1 MDGKGRGYRGQS
13 MSVNAVWA
21 YDRGEKPLSK
31 WTKSAILEEIKNIF
45 DELPE
50 EKAEMIK
57 KMTLTELR
65 ENFLNYT
72 AYHHTGKFYNST
84 NFYQLNADRVE
95 NITVEEIREIISRRK
110 KTARRPQAIIDA
122 EKAEKA
128 KKKAEKEAAEEKA
141 KLFKYQNKYK
151 TLKGF
156 LKSNSIDLETL
167 KTIRLKKIAEK
178 REQLRKNW
186 EKQKYSYGL
195 ENIGNDEFVE
205 KYIR

>member
-1 MDGKGRGYRGQS
+1 MDGKGRGYKGQS

-72 AYHHTGKFYNST
+72 AYHHTGKFYNTT
-84 NFYQLNADRVE
+84 NFYELDIE
-95 NITVEEIREIISRRK
+95 KIEKITVDEINDIISCRK
-110 KTARRPQAIIDA
+110 KATRRPQEVIDA

-141 KLFKYQNKYK
+141 KLFRYQNKYK

-156 LKSNSIDLETL
+156 LNSSSVDLEAL
-167 KTIRLKKIAEK
+167 QLVRAQKIAEK

-186 EKQKYSYGL
+186 EKQEYSYGL

-205 KYIR
+205 KYIK

>member
-1 MDGKGRGYRGQS
+1 MDRKGRGYKGQS

-31 WTKSAILEEIKNIF
+31 WTKLAILEEIENIF

-50 EKAEMIK
+50 EKEEMIK

-84 NFYQLNADRVE
+84 NFYQINADRVE
-95 NITVEEIREIISRRK
+95 NITAEEIKEIISRRK
-110 KTARRPQAIIDA
+110 KAARRPQAIIDA

-128 KKKAEKEAAEEKA
+128 KRKAEKEAAEEKA

-156 LKSNSIDLETL
+156 LKSNSINLEAL
-167 KTIRLKKIAEK
+167 KAIRLEKIAEK
-178 REQLRKNW
+178 REQLRKGW
-186 EKQKYSYGL
+186 EKQGYTYGL
-195 ENIGNDEFVE
+195 ESINNDDFVE
-205 KYIR
+205 TYIR

>member
-1 MDGKGRGYRGQS
+1 MEIKGRGYKGRS

-31 WTKSAILEEIKNIF
+31 WTKAAILEEIENIF

-50 EKAEMIK
+50 EKADMIK
-57 KMTLTELR
+57 KMTLAELR
-65 ENFLNYT
+65 ENFLIYKT
-72 AYHHTGKFYNST
+72 YHHTGKFYNST
-84 NFYQLNADRVE
+84 NFYQINTDRVE
-95 NITVEEIREIISRRK
+95 NIAVEEIKEIISRRK
-110 KTARRPQAIIDA
+110 KTVRRPQTIIDA

-128 KKKAEKEAAEEKA
+128 KRKSEKEAIEEKS

-156 LKSNSIDLETL
+156 LKSTSIDFEKL
-167 KTIRLKKIAEK
+167 KTIRLEKIAEK
-178 REQLRKNW
+178 RDQLRKSW
-186 EKQKYSYGL
+186 EKQGYSYGL
-195 ENIGNDEFVE
+195 ENIENDEFVE

>member
-1 MDGKGRGYRGQS
+1 MERKGRGYKGQS
-13 MSVNAVWA
+13 MSVNAAIA
-21 YDRGEKPLSK
+21 YSAGEKPLSK
-31 WTKSAILEEIKNIF
+31 WTKTAILEEIENIF
-45 DELPE
+45 DEFSE

-95 NITVEEIREIISRRK
+95 NITAEEIREIISRRK

-128 KKKAEKEAAEEKA
+128 KKKAEKESLEEKA

-186 EKQKYSYGL
+186 EKQGYSYGL

>member
-1 MDGKGRGYRGQS
+1 MEGKGRGYKGQS

-31 WTKSAILEEIKNIF
+31 WTKSAILEEIENIF

-65 ENFLNYT
+65 ENFLTYT

-84 NFYQLNADRVE
+84 NFYQVNADRVE
-95 NITVEEIREIISRRK
+95 NITVEEIREIMSRRK

-128 KKKAEKEAAEEKA
+128 KRRAEKEALEEKA

-156 LKSNSIDLETL
+156 LKSNSINLEAL
-167 KTIRLKKIAEK
+167 KAIRLEKIAEK
-178 REQLRKNW
+178 REQLRKGW
-186 EKQKYSYGL
+186 EKQEYSYGL

>member
-1 MDGKGRGYRGQS
+1 MDGKGRGYKGQS
-13 MSVNAVWA
+13 MSVNASWA

-31 WTKSAILEEIKNIF
+31 WTKAAILEEIENIF

-57 KMTLTELR
+57 KMNLTELR

-110 KTARRPQAIIDA
+110 KQPEGPKQLFTLKKPKRPKRRP
-122 EKAEKA
+122 
-128 KKKAEKEAAEEKA
+128 KKKRPKKRRSFSNIKINI
-141 KLFKYQNKYK
+141 KL
-151 TLKGF
+151 
-156 LKSNSIDLETL
+156 
-167 KTIRLKKIAEK
+167 
-178 REQLRKNW
+178 
-186 EKQKYSYGL
+186 
-195 ENIGNDEFVE
+195 
-205 KYIR
+205 

>member
-1 MDGKGRGYRGQS
+1 
-13 MSVNAVWA
+13 MSVNAAIA
-21 YDRGEKPLSK
+21 YSAGEKPLSK
-31 WTKSAILEEIKNIF
+31 WTKTAILADIESAF
-45 DELPE
+45 SELS
-50 EKAEMIK
+50 KKKMNTIK
-57 KMTLTELR
+57 KMTLAELR
-65 ENFLNYT
+65 ENFLIYK

-84 NFYQLNADRVE
+84 NFYQINTDRVE
-95 NITVEEIREIISRRK
+95 NITAEEIKEIISRRK
-110 KTARRPQAIIDA
+110 KAVRRPQTIIDA
-122 EKAEKA
+122 EKVEKA
-128 KKKAEKEAAEEKA
+128 KRKAEKESLEEKA

-186 EKQKYSYGL
+186 EKQEYSYVL

>member
-1 MDGKGRGYRGQS
+1 MKEKGRGYKGQS

-21 YDRGEKPLSK
+21 YDRGEKPISK
-31 WTKSAILEEIKNIF
+31 WTKSAILDEIENIF
-45 DELPE
+45 DEFPE
-50 EKAEMIK
+50 KKIEMIK

-128 KKKAEKEAAEEKA
+128 KKKAEKEATEEKA
-141 KLFKYQNKYK
+141 KLF
-151 TLKGF
+151 
-156 LKSNSIDLETL
+156 
-167 KTIRLKKIAEK
+167 R
-178 REQLRKNW
+178 
-186 EKQKYSYGL
+186 
-195 ENIGNDEFVE
+195 
-205 KYIR
+205 

>member
-1 MDGKGRGYRGQS
+1 MDGKGRGYKGQS
-13 MSVNAVWA
+13 MSVNAVLA

-31 WTKSAILEEIKNIF
+31 WTKAAILEEIENMF

-50 EKAEMIK
+50 EKADMIK

-84 NFYQLNADRVE
+84 NFYQLNADRME
-95 NITVEEIREIISRRK
+95 NITVEEIGEIISRRK

-122 EKAEKA
+122 EKAERA

-141 KLFKYQNKYK
+141 KLFRYQNKYK

-156 LKSNSIDLETL
+156 LNSSSVDLEAL
-167 KTIRLKKIAEK
+167 QLVRAQKIAEK

-186 EKQKYSYGL
+186 EKQEYSYGL

>member
-1 MDGKGRGYRGQS
+1 MEGKGRGYKGQS

-21 YDRGEKPLSK
+21 YDRGENPLSK
-31 WTKSAILEEIKNIF
+31 WTKAAILEEIENMF

-50 EKAEMIK
+50 EKADMIK

-84 NFYQLNADRVE
+84 NFYQVNADRVE
-95 NITVEEIREIISRRK
+95 NITAEEIEEIISRRRK
-110 KTARRPQAIIDA
+110 ATRRPQAIIGA

-156 LKSNSIDLETL
+156 LSSSSVDIEALQL
-167 KTIRLKKIAEK
+167 VRAQKIAEK
-178 REQLRKNW
+178 REQLRKGW
-186 EKQKYSYGL
+186 EKQGYTYGI
-195 ENIGNDEFVE
+195 ENIDNDNFIET
-205 KYIR
+205 YIR